1 MFVPKAEVKDPD
13 VVVAGG
19 LGAPVGL
26 VTRFRR
32 ALETTFGDAPAGVT
46 HVAAFVLNYSDTPE
60 FKPFVDWLRQH
71 KSTIMRRLRVPRYI
85 VKTLEQMSTGGC
97 SPILHGRAVRFSDSA
112 CLEALTVIAAAILFM
127 VKIYAGRGIWVI
139 LDEGVGA
146 GDVYVLFKGDGDGQ

>member
-13 VVVAGG
+13 VAVAEG

-32 ALETTFGDAPAGVT
+32 VLETTFGDDPAGVT
-46 HVAAFVLNYSDTPE
+46 HVAAYVFNYADTPE
-60 FKPFVDWLRQH
+60 LKPFVDWLRQH
-71 KSTIMRRLRVPRYI
+71 KSAIMRKLRLPRYI
-85 VKTLEQMSTGGC
+85 VKTLEQMSRGGC

-127 VKIYAGRGIWVI
+127 VKIYASRGIWVI

-146 GDVYVLFKGDGDGQ
+146 GDVYVLFRGDGNGQ